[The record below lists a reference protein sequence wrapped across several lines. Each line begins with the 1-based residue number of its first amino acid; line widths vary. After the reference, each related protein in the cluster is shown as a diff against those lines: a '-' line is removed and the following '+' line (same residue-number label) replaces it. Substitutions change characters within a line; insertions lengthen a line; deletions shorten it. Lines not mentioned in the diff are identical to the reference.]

1 MGLLLMNMAQI
12 SMVLMKTQGVIVE
25 VFKVILKTA
34 VIGAQAFTIFLI
46 YNGTILDYIRNL
58 IQSAFV
64 G

>member
-34 VIGAQAFTIFLI
+34 VIGAQVLTIFLI

>member
-34 VIGAQAFTIFLI
+34 VIGAQVLTIFLI
-46 YNGTILDYIRNL
+46 YNETILDYIRNL